1 MNIIH
6 EFCIQIPAWSLIPV
20 YHWITFHSL
29 HCEQPHENT
38 KCNPN
43 EFSTQP
49 INFGWNNK
57 NKNRNGQKY
66 LHNYLHPFLSKF
78 ACSEF
83 QIRCSTRSCSTDAG
97 AEAENMSCLVVA
109 AAWWQPTAV
118 GHPAAV
124 WRQIIP
130 GKIFG
135 TVTNITVLLT
145 TGKSSLL
152 LLLVQRWAI
161 GFKALY
167 YRPPFLSTFSL
178 SAGALKTT
186 KNLQ

>member
-83 QIRCSTRSCSTDAG
+83 QIRESTQICSTDAG
-97 AEAENMSCLVVA
+97 AEAENMSCLVGGGSPQQLVI
-109 AAWWQPTAV
+109 QRR
-118 GHPAAV
+118 V

-135 TVTNITVLLT
+135 TVTNIRVLLS

>member
-1 MNIIH
+1 MKLRVYGFRVKQARPNWFMNIIH

-109 AAWWQPTAV
+109 AARWQPTAV
-118 GHPAAV
+118 GHPAAGV
-124 WRQIIP
+124 EADNTRQ
-130 GKIFG
+130 
-135 TVTNITVLLT
+135 NI
-145 TGKSSLL
+145 
-152 LLLVQRWAI
+152 WHCD
-161 GFKALY
+161 
-167 YRPPFLSTFSL
+167 
-178 SAGALKTT
+178 
-186 KNLQ
+186 